1 MSFGSS
7 LTAAAIAASFIV
19 VPSALG
25 GAGTLTHMT
34 ISSWSSTIT
43 QVGGASTT
51 YDSANPSDWSG
62 ASLPNF
68 VSASCNPSAVAPY
81 GYLQAV
87 ESIQSTSWDMLQ
99 FAGTGGG
106 FSGPPADLTAVNG
119 TFEVVV
125 AAARGVRFMQED
137 FFFTATAGWSY
148 RLVTDAF
155 GTGTVLTAGM
165 VLGPG
170 TYAIDYVSTVSAES
184 FSYSNAHFAA
194 VVPLPGAAGI
204 AAVGL
209 VAGCR
214 RRRR

>member
-1 MSFGSS
+1 MSLKRS
-7 LTAAAIAASFIV
+7 LVAAVAASLV
-19 VPSALG
+19 AVPAALA
-25 GAGTLTHMT
+25 GAGTLSHLT

-43 QVGGASTT
+43 QIGGASTT
-51 YDSANPSDWSG
+51 YDSSNPSGWTG

-68 VSASCNPSAVAPY
+68 VSASCNPSAVAPF

-125 AAARGVRFMQED
+125 TAARGIRFMQED
-137 FFFTATAGWSY
+137 FFFTTTAAWSY

-155 GTGTVLTAGM
+155 GTGTVLTDGM
-165 VLGPG
+165 TIGPG
-170 TYAIDYVSTVSAES
+170 TYAIDYVSTVSGES
-184 FSYSNAHFAA
+184 FSYANAHFAA
-194 VVPLPGAAGI
+194 AVPLPGAAAI

-209 VAGCR
+209 VAGGR

>member
-1 MSFGSS
+1 MSFGKS
-7 LTAAAIAASFIV
+7 LAAAVAASVIAL
-19 VPSALG
+19 PSALAG
-25 GAGTLTHMT
+25 GGTLSHLT

-51 YDSANPSDWSG
+51 YSSSDSSNWTGFSSPTY
-62 ASLPNF
+62 
-68 VSASCNPSAVAPY
+68 VSAACNPSAVAPY
-81 GYLQAV
+81 GYLVAS
-87 ESIQSTSWDMLQ
+87 ESIASGAWDMLQ

-106 FSGPPADLTAVNG
+106 FSGPPANLTAVDG

-125 AAARGVRFMQED
+125 TAARGIRFMQED
-137 FFFTATAGWSY
+137 FYFTATAGWSY

-155 GTGTVLTAGM
+155 GTGTVLTTGM

-184 FSYSNAHFAA
+184 FSYSNAHFAN
-194 VVPLPGAAGI
+194 VVPLPGAAAF
-204 AAVGL
+204 AAAGL
-209 VAGCR
+209 VASSR

>member
-1 MSFGSS
+1 MSFGKS
-7 LTAAAIAASFIV
+7 LAAAVAASVIAL
-19 VPSALG
+19 PSALAG
-25 GAGTLTHMT
+25 GGTLSHLT

-51 YDSANPSDWSG
+51 YSSSDSSNWTGFSSPTY
-62 ASLPNF
+62 
-68 VSASCNPSAVAPY
+68 VSAACNPSAIAPY
-81 GYLQAV
+81 GYLVAS
-87 ESIQSTSWDMLQ
+87 ESIASGAWDMLQ

-106 FSGPPADLTAVNG
+106 FSGPPANLTAVDG

-125 AAARGVRFMQED
+125 TAARGIRFMQED
-137 FFFTATAGWSY
+137 FYFTATAGWSY

-155 GTGTVLTAGM
+155 GTGTVLTTGM

-194 VVPLPGAAGI
+194 VVPMPGAAAL
-204 AAVGL
+204 AACGMGVL
-209 VAGCR
+209 AR

>member
-1 MSFGSS
+1 
-7 LTAAAIAASFIV
+7 
-19 VPSALG
+19 
-25 GAGTLTHMT
+25 MT

-51 YDSANPSDWSG
+51 YDSANSAGWTG
-62 ASLPNF
+62 ASLPNY
-68 VSASCNPSAVAPY
+68 VSAACNPSAVAPY
-81 GYLQAV
+81 GYLQGV
-87 ESIQSTSWDMLQ
+87 ESVASASWDMLQ

-106 FSGPPADLTAVNG
+106 FSGPPADLTAVDG

-125 AAARGVRFMQED
+125 TAARGVRFMQED
-137 FFFTATAGWSY
+137 FFFTTTAAWSY

-155 GTGTVLTAGM
+155 GTGTVLTVGS

-194 VVPLPGAAGI
+194 VVPLPGAAAI
-204 AAVGL
+204 AAAGL
-209 VAGCR
+209 VAGVR